1 MHTLVQLSCC
11 GTQSYHDWLN
21 TTFSVSNTFS
31 VPDSCC
37 ITDIVGCGRGILSIT
52 DPHEVGIQPWSW
64 FLTDILTLGVQVN
77 LKVHR
82 EGCMAVIS
90 HHLADNVT
98 TLVAVVVATLFV
110 QVSSQF

>member
-1 MHTLVQLSCC
+1 M
-11 GTQSYHDWLN
+11 
-21 TTFSVSNTFS
+21 
-31 VPDSCC
+31 PDSCC

-52 DPHEVGIQPWSW
+52 DPHEVGGLAFVLVP
-64 FLTDILTLGVQVN
+64 DILTLGVQVN

-98 TLVAVVVATLFV
+98 TLVALVVATLFV
-110 QVSSQF
+110 QVSSRY